1 MTHEDVRQVI
11 IEMSYAWRGCT
22 YEILTR
28 NCHHFSD
35 AFCRHL
41 GVGRLPPWLNELA
54 DTGANAVEFLD
65 RADSGYDGGEAIF
78 EFLNSM
84 TDSIAGMLAVEC
96 SDANGNQAISCCGA
110 RARFFNKPQDEP
122 DHQSDQGDVDG
133 ESPCNHKEDP
143 VANDPF
149 LLSGVSEN
157 RQAE

>member
-54 DTGANAVEFLD
+54 DTGANAADFLD
-65 RADSGYDGGEAIF
+65 SADSGYDGGEAIYAF
-78 EFLNSM
+78 FHSM
-84 TDSIAGMLAVEC
+84 SDSIAGLL
-96 SDANGNQAISCCGA
+96 SDPHGTQMISCCGT
-110 RARFFNKPQDEP
+110 RGRQCFDKPREKP
-122 DHQSDQGDVDG
+122 DHQCEVHRELQYNTEEGPIAD
-133 ESPCNHKEDP
+133 
-143 VANDPF
+143 DPF
-149 LLSGVSEN
+149 LVAGMSDGQIV
-157 RQAE
+157 